1 MQTLELTQAEI
12 EIIKE
17 RRKTYDVEREAAEE
31 AIALQLEKDIK
42 HSRSSIARSVQNS
55 RREYIVNR
63 NLVQALN
70 KVAGTELFTL
80 LSEKR
85 TSTSEVKR
93 YYYTDEKGVRHAT
106 NYKSMYSK
114 SDAKYGDEVIEW
126 SRKYSYY
133 TYTVAVKEFT
143 FLSIE
148 KWDGGK
154 YYLSGA
160 GYDTEK
166 RRYKRLES
174 LVDTVSSVIESNR
187 NRFEKRAYTQQAT
200 EELKS
205 LMKENYK
212 DLDKY
217 FYYNSVRLL
226 LENGIVII
234 VEPVIDFENRTW
246 KSQVKEIKYPEM
258 PQPKGNVDLVVEK
271 LKGWKPVEFD

>member
-12 EIIKE
+12 ELIKE

-42 HSRSSIARSVQNS
+42 HSRSNIARSVQNS

-63 NLVQALN
+63 NLVQELN

-85 TSTSEVKR
+85 TGTLELKR
-93 YYYTDEKGVRHAT
+93 FYYTDEKGVRHAT

-133 TYTVAVKEFT
+133 NHTIAVKEFT
-143 FLSIE
+143 FLTIQKYE
-148 KWDGGK
+148 GVK

-187 NRFEKRAYTQQAT
+187 NSYEKRAYTQQAT
-200 EELKS
+200 EEFKS

-212 DLDKY
+212 DLDKN
-217 FYYNSVRLL
+217 FYYNSVRLV
-226 LENGIVII
+226 LESGIEII

-246 KSQVKEIKYPEM
+246 KSEVREIRYPEM
-258 PQPKGNVDLVVEK
+258 PQPKGNVYLVVEK
-271 LKGWKPVEFD
+271 LKGWKPIEID